1 MLTLMNTVVN
11 YSYYILSILISLL
24 LIREIIKTKD
34 IYEVVLYS
42 IILVPFILRSLR
54 LK

>member
-1 MLTLMNTVVN
+1 MLTLLNTVVN
-11 YSYYILSILISLL
+11 YSYYLFSILISLL

-34 IYEVVLYS
+34 VYEVVLYS

>member
-1 MLTLMNTVVN
+1 MLEILNTLVN
-11 YSYYILSILISLL
+11 YSYYGITILISLL
-24 LIREIIKTKD
+24 LIKEIIKTED

-42 IILVPFILRSLR
+42 IILVPFVLRSLH

>member
-1 MLTLMNTVVN
+1 MLVILNTLVN
-11 YSYYILSILISLL
+11 YSYYLFTALISLL
-24 LIREIIKTKD
+24 LIREIIKTED

-42 IILVPFILRSLR
+42 IILVPFVLRSLH

>member
-1 MLTLMNTVVN
+1 MLTFINTLVN
-11 YSYYILSILISLL
+11 YSYYLFTILISLL

-42 IILVPFILRSLR
+42 IILIPFILRSLR

>member
-1 MLTLMNTVVN
+1 MLTLMNTIVN
-11 YSYYILSILISLL
+11 YSYYLFTILISLL